1 MQPGECTA
9 SIGSLED
16 PTTSRIITDNAD
28 WLEKITLDSSDYILP
43 SAEVN
48 FEPSHDTD
56 SADEDAALVAH
67 LWDRDHASDL
77 EAYEWNSD
85 DLVSEACS
93 DDGNASEEE
102 LPRLARRDEFEQ
114 GIRREGTWTRE
125 YREQWEEH
133 HLFYKSKIQS
143 RLEASGDEKGDY
155 EGRSCVS
162 ESAWSAAG
170 KQGWSTPATSGGG
183 DWTTSW
189 TAGDGWT
196 EWKKEDPEPWTQ
208 PGTPSPQDTD
218 IVDEEGSA
226 RTNEDSGELNSW
238 KQPSGLGPLSKR
250 TAYKESRST
259 PTLSHFSKSTH
270 TLPATTSSLYD
281 GPTIANLDDSTALP
295 PPTSSQLAKTALR
308 NPKRTARFG
317 DPEPVN
323 AKATS
328 CSDLAL
334 DAKILDNFLDTCI
347 EKTQA
352 LLADAK
358 KVLGLQA
365 RVEEISEPV
374 ENGRQPSRLQ
384 EAAPVGEVRAQGA
397 LLEESVITPAE
408 IVRVEGWW
416 KVKGCETWTKAPSP

>member
-48 FEPSHDTD
+48 FEPPHDTD
-56 SADEDAALVAH
+56 SADEDAALVSH

-102 LPRLARRDEFEQ
+102 LPRLARKDEFEQ
-114 GIRREGTWTRE
+114 GIRREGTWMRE
-125 YREQWEEH
+125 YRERWEEH

-143 RLEASGDEKGDY
+143 RLEASGDAKGNN
-155 EGRSCVS
+155 EGHSCVS

-170 KQGWSTPATSGGG
+170 EQGWSTPATSGGG
-183 DWTTSW
+183 DWTTTW

-218 IVDEEGSA
+218 IVDADGSA
-226 RTNEDSGELNSW
+226 RTNEDSAL
-238 KQPSGLGPLSKR
+238 QPSPTSPSLPIPYPPPLHPCTMDPLLQTST
-250 TAYKESRST
+250 TA
-259 PTLSHFSKSTH
+259 PPFL
-270 TLPATTSSLYD
+270 L
-281 GPTIANLDDSTALP
+281 LP
-295 PPTSSQLAKTALR
+295 PPNS
-308 NPKRTARFG
+308 PKQPF
-317 DPEPVN
+317 E
-323 AKATS
+323 
-328 CSDLAL
+328 
-334 DAKILDNFLDTCI
+334 
-347 EKTQA
+347 TQSGPQ
-352 LLADAK
+352 D
-358 KVLGLQA
+358 
-365 RVEEISEPV
+365 SET
-374 ENGRQPSRLQ
+374 RSL
-384 EAAPVGEVRAQGA
+384 
-397 LLEESVITPAE
+397 
-408 IVRVEGWW
+408 
-416 KVKGCETWTKAPSP
+416 